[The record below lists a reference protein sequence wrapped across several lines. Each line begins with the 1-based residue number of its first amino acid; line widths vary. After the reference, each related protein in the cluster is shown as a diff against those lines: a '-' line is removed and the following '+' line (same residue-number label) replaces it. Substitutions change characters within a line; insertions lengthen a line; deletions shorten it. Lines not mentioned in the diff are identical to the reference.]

1 VHKAKGLEFPVVFV
15 GSCTRGRFPVAQRGD
30 PLELPAALAK
40 DRLPAGDYHEQE
52 ERRLLYVAMTRAR
65 DELRF
70 TAARDYGHL
79 RPRRPSPFIAEAL
92 GPLAAPPV
100 RPESPASVLARFA
113 PSEEPTAT
121 LAPIPDEEIVTIS
134 RQALE
139 DYLECPLKF
148 KYGHVLRLPVPADP
162 SAMYGAA
169 LHRAVA
175 EYHLRRVAGE
185 AVTLE
190 RLETVFRAAWVAE
203 GFLSSDHAEQRLAQ
217 GLRVIQAFL
226 VREEHRRGV
235 AEAVERPF
243 SFLLGRDRITG
254 RWDLVE
260 REDTGAVVID
270 YKSSDV
276 WNPRLADERARA
288 SLQLDVYAVAY
299 RRAFGEVPRR
309 LELRFLESGLAGR
322 VSKTED
328 DLQRTAETISSAAR
342 SIRARDY
349 TPKPGP
355 FTCGVCAY
363 RDACPSAFR

>member
-1 VHKAKGLEFPVVFV
+1 
-15 GSCTRGRFPVAQRGD
+15 
-30 PLELPAALAK
+30 
-40 DRLPAGDYHEQE
+40 
-52 ERRLLYVAMTRAR
+52 
-65 DELRF
+65 
-70 TAARDYGHL
+70 
-79 RPRRPSPFIAEAL
+79 
-92 GPLAAPPV
+92 
-100 RPESPASVLARFA
+100 
-113 PSEEPTAT
+113 
-121 LAPIPDEEIVTIS
+121 
-134 RQALE
+134 
-139 DYLECPLKF
+139 
-148 KYGHVLRLPVPADP
+148 
-162 SAMYGAA
+162 
-169 LHRAVA
+169 
-175 EYHLRRVAGE
+175 
-185 AVTLE
+185 
-190 RLETVFRAAWVAE
+190 
-203 GFLSSDHAEQRLAQ
+203 
-217 GLRVIQAFL
+217 L

-309 LELRFLESGLAGR
+309 LELRFLESGLAGK

-342 SIRARDY
+342 GIRARDY

-355 FTCGVCAY
+355 FTCRVCAY